1 MIDQVKIGNFLKELR
16 KENGKTQEEIAEMFG
31 VSSRS
36 VSRWE
41 NGNTMPDLGIIV
53 ELADYYDIDLRE
65 LVNGE
70 RKSENMNN
78 EIKDVLKSAVSYAE
92 QEKKQVVRRKCIV
105 TFVGTLCFVLC
116 VLIGSTLLPTFPEA
130 IKNNVDKI
138 FVVLGLGGLIG
149 LWSIVIYQNRK
160 NKENE

>member
-1 MIDQVKIGNFLKELR
+1 MVDKIKIGNFLRQLRTEKEM
-16 KENGKTQEEIAEMFG
+16 TQEDLAEKFG

-41 NGNTMPDLGIIV
+41 NGNTMPDLGILV

-78 EIKDVLKSAVSYAE
+78 EIKDVLKSAASYAE
-92 QEKKQVVRRKCIV
+92 LEKKQVVRRKCIV

-116 VLIGSTLLPTFPEA
+116 VLIGTTVLPTLPDT
-130 IKNNVDKI
+130 IKKNVNMLFLVI
-138 FVVLGLGGLIG
+138 GLAGLIG
-149 LWSIVIYQNRK
+149 LWLIVIYQNRK
-160 NKENE
+160 NKKNG

>member
-70 RKSENMNN
+70 RKSENMND

-116 VLIGSTLLPTFPEA
+116 VLIGLTLLPTLPNA
-130 IKNNVDKI
+130 IKNNVAMI
-138 FVVLGLGGLIG
+138 FVVLGLVGLIG
-149 LWSIVIYQNRK
+149 LWSIVIYQKRK